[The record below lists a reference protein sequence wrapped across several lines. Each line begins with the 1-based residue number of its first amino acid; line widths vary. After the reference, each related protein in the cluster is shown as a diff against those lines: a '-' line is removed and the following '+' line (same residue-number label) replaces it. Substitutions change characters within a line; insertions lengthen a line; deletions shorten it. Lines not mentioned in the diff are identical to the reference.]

1 MIQVKDLFQK
11 YSEVPSSTK
20 ITNKD
25 NDKIIILRTG
35 LGWMTNLKAND
46 EYHPYYPMS
55 AIDLNVIMNAWL
67 DPNSQI
73 QDPLG
78 SIDGVKM
85 TEGEIIE
92 SILKE

>member
-1 MIQVKDLFQK
+1 
-11 YSEVPSSTK
+11 
-20 ITNKD
+20 
-25 NDKIIILRTG
+25 
-35 LGWMTNLKAND
+35 
-46 EYHPYYPMS
+46 MS

-92 SILKE
+92 SILKEYESDESKISETDNLEVHNWWDQPDNSETIPTSLLTDSPLIKDQKNLIL